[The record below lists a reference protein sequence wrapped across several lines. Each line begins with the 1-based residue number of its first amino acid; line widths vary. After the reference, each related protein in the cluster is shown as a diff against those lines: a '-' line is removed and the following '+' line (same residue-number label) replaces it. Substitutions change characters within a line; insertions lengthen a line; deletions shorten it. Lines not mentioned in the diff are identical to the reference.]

1 MGKQIDRMEKGPLTN
16 WAGNL
21 IYSTRQLFQ
30 PSTIAELQSVIGQ
43 NKKLRVLGTKHSFNS
58 IADSDFLLV
67 SSAKLNRI
75 LSLDRINNTVTVE
88 AGIKYG
94 ELCGYLQENGYAL
107 HNLASLP
114 HISVAGACATATHGS
129 GYFNGSLATGVTG
142 TEFINGRGELVRLT
156 KEKDGDLFCGAIVNL
171 GALGMVTSIRLSLQ
185 PAFTMKQ
192 WIFRE
197 MPVAE
202 LENNFKAI
210 MSAGYSVSLF
220 TDWRNN
226 TINQVWIK
234 SKSGKNDS
242 FPSGFYGAIAASGN
256 LHPLEELS
264 SENCTDQLGLE
275 GPWHDRLP
283 HFKMGFTPSSGTEL
297 QTEYF
302 IPFEFAW
309 EGFKAI
315 EKLNARI
322 SPHLYVSEIRSIA
335 ADELWMSPFYKK
347 TCVAFHFTWKQN
359 WNEVQVLLP
368 MIEEVLEPFKP
379 LPHWGKLFSMQPQIL
394 QRRFEKLN
402 DFKDL
407 MAQQDPQGKF
417 RNQFVDS
424 IFN

>member
-1 MGKQIDRMEKGPLTN
+1 MEKGAFTN

-21 IYSTRQLFQ
+21 AYGTRQLIQ
-30 PSTIAELQSVIGQ
+30 PASITEIKEIIHQ
-43 NKKLRVLGTKHSFNS
+43 NSKLRALGTRHSFNS
-58 IADSDFLLV
+58 IADSDSLLV
-67 SSAKLNRI
+67 SSALLNRI
-75 LSLDRINNTVTVE
+75 ISLDKVNNTVTVE

-129 GYFNGSLATGVTG
+129 GYSNGSLATGVSG
-142 TEFINGRGELVRLT
+142 IEFINGKGELVSLT

-171 GALGMVTSIRLSLQ
+171 GALGIVTSITLALQ
-185 PAFTMKQ
+185 PAFTIRQ
-192 WIFRE
+192 WVFRQL
-197 MPVAE
+197 PVDE
-202 LENNFKAI
+202 LEKNFKAI

-226 TINQVWIK
+226 TITQVWIK
-234 SKSGKNDS
+234 SKSGKTDS
-242 FPSGFYGAIAASGN
+242 FPSGFYGAIPASAN

-264 SENCTDQLGLE
+264 PENCTDQMGLE

-302 IPFEFAW
+302 IPFEFGYEA
-309 EGFKAI
+309 FRAI
-315 EKLNARI
+315 EKMNSLI

-335 ADELWMSPFYKK
+335 ADDLWMSPFYKK
-347 TCVAFHFTWKQN
+347 ICIAFHFTWKQN
-359 WNEVQVLLP
+359 WNEVKILLP
-368 MIEEVLEPFKP
+368 MIEETLEPFKP
-379 LPHWGKLFSMQPQIL
+379 LPHWGKLFSMQPRLL
-394 QRRFEKLN
+394 QRRIERLN

-407 MAQQDPQGKF
+407 MVQQDPQGKF
-417 RNQFVDS
+417 RNQFIDS
-424 IFN
+424 IFSDNRG

>member
-1 MGKQIDRMEKGPLTN
+1 MEKGLQTN

-21 IYSTRQLFQ
+21 IYGTGQLFQ
-30 PSTIAELQSVIGQ
+30 ASSVSELQEVIA
-43 NKKLRVLGTKHSFNS
+43 KKSKLRVLGTRHSFNP
-58 IADSDFLLV
+58 IADSDSLLI
-67 SSAKLNRI
+67 SSAGLNRI

-129 GYFNGSLATGVTG
+129 GYNNGSLATGVNCI
-142 TEFINGRGELVRLT
+142 EFINGRGELIGLSRQ
-156 KEKDGDLFCGAIVNL
+156 KDGDLFCGAVVNL
-171 GALGMVTSIRLSLQ
+171 GALGMVITITLALQ

-197 MPVAE
+197 MPVGE
-202 LENNFKAI
+202 LEKNFREI

-220 TDWRNN
+220 TDWRNK

-234 SKSGKNDS
+234 SKTGINDS
-242 FPSGFYGAIAASGN
+242 FPSGFYGGKPASAN

-264 SENCTDQLGLE
+264 PENCTDQLGLE
-275 GPWHDRLP
+275 GPWYERLP

-302 IPFEFAW
+302 IPFEYAW

-315 EKLNARI
+315 EKLNAKI

-335 ADELWMSPFYKK
+335 ADDLWMSPFYQKA
-347 TCVAFHFTWKQN
+347 CVAFHFTWKQN
-359 WNEVQVLLP
+359 WNDVKVLLP
-368 MIEEVLEPFKP
+368 MIEEALEPFNP
-379 LPHWGKLFSMQPQIL
+379 LPHWGKLFSMQPQLL
-394 QRRFEKLN
+394 QGKLERLN

-407 MAQQDPQGKF
+407 MVQYDPQGKF
-417 RNQFVDS
+417 RNQFIDS
-424 IFN
+424 IFS

>member
-1 MGKQIDRMEKGPLTN
+1 MEKGPLTN

-21 IYSTRQLFQ
+21 TYTTGQLIQ
-30 PSTIAELQSVIGQ
+30 LSSIPELQTQIKQ
-43 NKKLRVLGTKHSFNS
+43 NRKLRVLGTRHSFNS
-58 IADSDFLLV
+58 IADSDSLLL
-67 SSAKLNRI
+67 SSAGLNKI
-75 LSLDRINNTVTVE
+75 VSLDKKNNSITVE

-114 HISVAGACATATHGS
+114 HISIAGACATATHGS
-129 GYFNGSLATGVTG
+129 GLYNGSLATGVSG
-142 TEFINGRGELVRLT
+142 IEFINGRGELVSLT
-156 KEKDGDLFCGAIVNL
+156 RERDVDPFNGVVVNL
-171 GALGMVTSIRLSLQ
+171 GALGMVTRITLALQ

-192 WIFRE
+192 WVFQE
-197 MPVAE
+197 MPTGE
-202 LENNFKAI
+202 LEKNFKEI

-220 TDWRNN
+220 TDWRNK

-234 SKSGKNDS
+234 SKIGIDDS
-242 FPSGFYGAIAASGN
+242 FLNGFHGSIASSRN

-264 SENCTDQLGLE
+264 PENCTDQLGLE

-309 EGFKAI
+309 KGFKAI
-315 EKLNARI
+315 EKLNGKI

-335 ADELWMSPFYKK
+335 ADELWMSPFYKR
-347 TCVAFHFTWKQN
+347 TCIAFHFTWKQN
-359 WNEVQVLLP
+359 WKEVKVLLP
-368 MIEEVLEPFKP
+368 MIEEALEPYNP
-379 LPHWGKLFSMQPQIL
+379 LPHWGKLFSMQPQVL
-394 QRRFEKLN
+394 QRRLERLN

-407 MAQQDPQGKF
+407 MVQNDPQGKF
-417 RNQFVDS
+417 RNQFIDS
-424 IFN
+424 IFR